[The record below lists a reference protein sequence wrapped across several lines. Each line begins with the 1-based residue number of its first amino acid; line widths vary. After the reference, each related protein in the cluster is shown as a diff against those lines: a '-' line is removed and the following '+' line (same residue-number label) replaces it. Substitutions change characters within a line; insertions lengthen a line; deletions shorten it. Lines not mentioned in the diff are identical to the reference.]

1 MSLQWYTECTYVCT
15 IQYVYVNQN
24 IKLLKKMHL
33 RFYKAVKHLDVNS
46 LKKLS
51 NQEIHKEVPRVSP

>member
-1 MSLQWYTECTYVCT
+1 MYVCT

>member
-1 MSLQWYTECTYVCT
+1 MR
-15 IQYVYVNQN
+15 
-24 IKLLKKMHL
+24 L